1 MTYEEMYNG
10 RLRLYSMDVVDAR
23 ETFSHDVQKGLSAVP
38 KALPA
43 KYFYD
48 ACGSK
53 LYERICALPEY
64 YPYRAEQEILATF
77 SQQIHAQIGHLP
89 LVELGPG
96 NASKTRHLLAQYEK
110 AADNF
115 VYCPVEIERTIML
128 HTAGLLLADFPH
140 LAISALHADFAQR
153 PEVIQQLGLDVKAIA
168 FLGSSLGNFT
178 TPESLTFLR
187 RIQDMMGVDDVFLLG
202 IDLKK
207 SPRLLCAAYDD
218 AQGVTAAFNLN
229 LLRRINRE
237 LGGRFDLET
246 FQHVALYNETLGR
259 IEMHLRS
266 LRTQDVYIARL
277 AQSFYFGCGETIH
290 TENSYKYALNEIRSL
305 AAQANLRLD
314 QTWLDRQGLF
324 LVALFRPGLGTP

>member
-1 MTYEEMYNG
+1 MTYDEMYNG
-10 RLRLYSMDVVDAR
+10 RLRLYSMDVADAH
-23 ETFSHDVQKGLSAVP
+23 ETFSHDVRKGLAATP

-77 SQQIHAQIGHLP
+77 GRQIHEQIGHLP

-96 NASKTRHLLAQYEK
+96 NASKTRHLLAHYER
-110 AADNF
+110 AGNNF
-115 VYCPVEIERTIML
+115 VYCPVEIERIIML
-128 HTAGLLLADFPH
+128 HTAKLLLADFPH
-140 LAISALHADFAQR
+140 LTISALHADFAQQ
-153 PEVIQQLGLDVKAIA
+153 PDVIQQLDLEVKAIA
-168 FLGSSLGNFT
+168 FLGSSMGNFT

-187 RIQDMMGVDDVFLLG
+187 RMQDMMGIDDVFLLG

-207 SPRLLCAAYDD
+207 SPRLLCPAYDD

-237 LGGRFDLET
+237 LGGNFDLDT
-246 FQHVALYNETLGR
+246 FEHVALYNESLGR

-266 LRTQDVYIARL
+266 LRTQDIAITEL
-277 AQSFYFGCGETIH
+277 AQSVRFVCGETIH
-290 TENSYKYALNEIRSL
+290 TENSYKYSLDDIRSL
-305 AAQANLRLD
+305 AAQANLRLE
-314 QTWLDRQGLF
+314 QTWLDRQRLF
-324 LVALFRPGLGTP
+324 LVALLRSGL